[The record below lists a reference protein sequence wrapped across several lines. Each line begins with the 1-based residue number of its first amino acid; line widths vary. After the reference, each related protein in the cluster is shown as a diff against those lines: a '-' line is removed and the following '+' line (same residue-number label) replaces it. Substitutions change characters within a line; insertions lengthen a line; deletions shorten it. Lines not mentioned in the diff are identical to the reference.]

1 MASSSSDMD
10 LYAEP
15 IPPTLVGKTLP
26 RTNFREVVLRRLTAV
41 QEQKKSLNTTPIR
54 LAPELWKSE
63 KDILVEMLEKTQK
76 LQLASQQAW
85 SQEREDLERQLKRLE
100 ASSRSQAEALRQDN
114 DRLRSELDRLK
125 VFEHDPETEAAL
137 LDLHQRYKDREEQLT
152 QQVRNLES
160 TLAQYKEGLDK
171 ATEELEKKRF
181 LADERS
187 VMVEAKAEETVT
199 QLRKEV
205 SQLQAALKEGE
216 SKKKKVTRLVGVQ
229 TDGKQDDLTRFQS
242 LYEDSKKENAALR
255 VQFDRELVTVKDEA
269 SRQISALRAQLSVLQ
284 TQASCSSEQDLIPHI
299 YEGLQQLI
307 RLKTP
312 QEPLLPTSLDLSVL
326 EEWTQLSQIHVK
338 IRTLLTD
345 LLGKC
350 ENVHIPTEKWSSE
363 GENRAKI
370 CIEMYTFSL
379 KAVLEV
385 ARNMHSGTES
395 ALLQVDN
402 DRLRKE
408 RDMLLAAIQTLT
420 EQQRT
425 QKAFETAV
433 EGLKTVANR
442 LESEGK
448 AMERVEEICKQLQF
462 RCLSTLTALE
472 VSAEED
478 RQRVSLNS
486 SAETALISQL
496 QSIAERLKDE
506 SEDKQTSLLQ
516 QQKARLEEALAR
528 LKQLYDSELE
538 QLTNQFAA
546 YQDLVSTERTRLSE
560 NLEKVAESVEYRQ
573 DVWEQFQAPGE
584 DENLQ
589 QVQTLAEELERQT
602 QWELGTLATML
613 TRLRTPLQREEPVD
627 INEIKEEDEEE
638 EEDVPD
644 SVVVK
649 LR

>member
-1 MASSSSDMD
+1 MD

-26 RTNFREVVLRRLTAV
+26 RTNFREVVLRRLNAV
-41 QEQKKSLNTTPIR
+41 QEQKKSLSTTPLR

-85 SQEREDLERQLKRLE
+85 TQEREELEHQLKRLE
-100 ASSRSQAEALRQDN
+100 FASRSQSDALKQDN

-125 VFEHDPETEAAL
+125 VLEHDPETEAAL
-137 LDLHQRYKDREEQLT
+137 LDLRQRHKDREDQLML
-152 QQVRNLES
+152 QVKNLES

-181 LADERS
+181 LVDEQT
-187 VMVEAKAEETVT
+187 VLVEAKAEETVT

-205 SQLQAALKEGE
+205 AQLQAALKESE
-216 SKKKKVTRLVGVQ
+216 PRKKKVTRLVGVQ
-229 TDGKQDDLTRFQS
+229 TDPKNDEILKLQAIIEANTR
-242 LYEDSKKENAALR
+242 ENAALR
-255 VQFDRELVTVKDEA
+255 TQFEAEIAAIKDES
-269 SRQISALRAQLSVLQ
+269 SRNLSAVRAQLSVYQ
-284 TQASCSSEQDLIPHI
+284 NSPSSASQSDLLARVL
-299 YEGLQQLI
+299 EGLQQLV
-307 RLKTP
+307 RLRKP
-312 QEPLLPTSLDLSVL
+312 QGPDLRPAFDLTVL
-326 EEWTQLSQIHVK
+326 EEWPQLAQIHSK
-338 IRTLLTD
+338 IKTLLAD
-345 LLGKC
+345 LLEKC
-350 ENVHIPTEKWSSE
+350 QAVTVPAEKWNSE
-363 GENRAKI
+363 SENRAKI

-379 KAVLEV
+379 KAVLEA
-385 ARNMHSGTES
+385 ARNLHPGTES

-420 EQQRT
+420 DHKTQ
-425 QKAFETAV
+425 QKAFEGQV
-433 EGLKTVANR
+433 EALKTVSNR
-442 LESEGK
+442 LEKEEN
-448 AMERVEEICKQLQF
+448 AMQLAEEICKQLQF

-478 RQRVSLNS
+478 RQRVLQNEPT
-486 SAETALISQL
+486 ETALIAQL
-496 QSIAERLKDE
+496 QSLSERLKDD
-506 SEDKQTSLLQ
+506 SEDKQTALLI
-516 QQKARLEEALAR
+516 QQKTRLEEALAR

-538 QLTNQFAA
+538 QLTSQFAA
-546 YQDLVSTERTRLSE
+546 YQALVSAERNRLCES
-560 NLEKVAESVEYRQ
+560 LAKVAESVEYRQ

-584 DENLQ
+584 EENLQ

-602 QWELGTLATML
+602 QWEIGTLAVL
-613 TRLRTPLQREEPVD
+613 LNRLRTPLQKEQPGD

-638 EEDVPD
+638 EEDAPEA
-644 SVVVK
+644 VVVK